1 MASTQGSSGL
11 FFSAVFIIWVV
22 IFFSRFYNMG
32 SRGRIS
38 TPATSAA
45 NNPDRV
51 ILTDKPMRK
60 YAAAKSN

>member
-1 MASTQGSSGL
+1 MLAFHGFHPG
-11 FFSAVFIIWVV
+11 FIGV